1 MCVIFFYANSQ
12 PGTNGYKL
20 ILASNRDE
28 FFARNTQTAAK
39 WSNADH
45 VYGGASTRPTF
56 ANIPY
61 VLSIYYHKKELIW
74 SQDVKAALG

>member
-45 VYGGASTRPTF
+45 VYGGASTRPTL
-56 ANIPY
+56 AIY
-61 VLSIYYHKKELIW
+61 HIYYLYIIIKRN
-74 SQDVKAALG
+74 